1 MFRLNPLTGHALIK
15 DAVSHYTFQF
25 TVLSFLFL
33 SAKQPAPKSTED
45 QEEEEEVVEES
56 EEEITVGSEE
66 GDENV
71 SQEHLVAESAEEVVG
86 FDEEIQ
92 VQSEE
97 ETDVGAEG
105 TETEARSLI
114 FQ

>member
-1 MFRLNPLTGHALIK
+1 M
-15 DAVSHYTFQF
+15 
-25 TVLSFLFL
+25 
-33 SAKQPAPKSTED
+33 
-45 QEEEEEVVEES
+45 EES

-86 FDEEIQ
+86 SDEEIQ

-114 FQ
+114 FE